1 MMIKLHPVINAARN
15 KYIFKVQDLLK
26 IGLGWKMKCENYGR
40 TILHL
45 VKYSMCQAKAWS
57 ENINKTAKQKWF
69 KYKTDNKH
77 WLYLINI
84 HKLNEACQFVKWLV
98 TENLHRCTRIC
109 HNNLVISF
117 LTNILFVCIV
127 YILFTWYT
135 PNRWWNDI
143 DVEIKCVP
151 TQTLGWLVE
160 RWCQSPQRPSSWDR

>member
-1 MMIKLHPVINAARN
+1 MMIKLHPVIKAARN
-15 KYIFKVQDLLK
+15 EYIFKVQDLLK

-69 KYKTDNKH
+69 EYKTDNKH

-98 TENLHRCTRIC
+98 TENLHRCTRIS

-127 YILFTWYT
+127 YILFTWYI
-135 PNRWWNDI
+135 PNRWWIDV

-151 TQTLGWLVE
+151 TH
-160 RWCQSPQRPSSWDR
+160 SWMA